1 MQDCLGEMVLAAA
14 AIQFERARLQHWILG
29 AWILLTLVTLLSLAP
44 FPVPVRNVLSICGDD
59 GGRAVL
65 GLLGALACFQRA
77 TKGDGPFTQMWRLLG
92 AYLAAECAADLL
104 IVVARFGDFQPHWGV
119 FYTWYAISACS
130 TSLLALALLA
140 WPVRSNLKGDRFA
153 AVITGL
159 TVGLATFSI
168 LWLPVFSR
176 VLFSTTYRAPW
187 LAVLWMLAYLTLGTI
202 WLVQEGR
209 SIPHVAAV
217 PRNLLRA
224 GLASLVACVAAY
236 TYLRLAGLT
245 GKLGYLEIAD
255 LGWLAS
261 HAFLGLAATHSQPV
275 AEERQIPTDKANLPG
290 LLAYLPVGAA
300 VGNSLIQSWL
310 TAGLDR
316 VSATTLAVICL
327 GFTLKEFVQHRDLA
341 QMSQQLERRVAERTQ
356 ELTRIQME
364 AHRHQR
370 AQLVATLA
378 AGVVHDLKNALG
390 AVGMWIQVLKTES
403 EEAERVECIEAI
415 ELGLTQAKRLVRDQ
429 LEAGMGTAAEL
440 VRVDLREFCVRLRP
454 LLEATVLPCRLVM
467 NVPEGLPRVWMDTGH
482 LDQILLNLAS
492 NARDAMSEGGTFTV
506 EAHEDPL
513 EPFVQV
519 IVRDDGCGIPAQV
532 LDQIFDPFFTTKP
545 KGVGTGLGLASVR
558 ALVLESG
565 GRIHVESKSGQGT
578 TFVIHLCQTLTEGQT
593 PGSNGTRVLP
603 SPS

>member
-1 MQDCLGEMVLAAA
+1 MVLAVA
-14 AIQFERARLQHWILG
+14 AIEPERVRLQHWILG

-44 FPVPVRNVLSICGDD
+44 FPLPLRNVLSICGDD
-59 GGRAVL
+59 GGRAIL
-65 GLLGALACFQRA
+65 GSLGALACFRRA
-77 TKGDGPFTQMWRLLG
+77 ADGDGPFTRMWRLLG
-92 AYLAAECAADLL
+92 AYLVVECVGDLL
-104 IVVARFGDFQPHWGV
+104 IVVSRFGGFQPHWGV
-119 FYTWYAISACS
+119 FYSWYSISAGS
-130 TSLLALALLA
+130 TLLLALAVLA
-140 WPVRSNLKGDRFA
+140 WPVRSSLKGDRFA

-187 LAVLWMLAYLTLGTI
+187 LAVLLLLAYLTLGTI
-202 WLVQEGR
+202 WLIQEGR

-217 PRNLLRA
+217 PRHLLRA
-224 GLASLVACVAAY
+224 ALASIVACVAAY
-236 TYLRLAGLT
+236 TYLRLAGLM
-245 GKLGYLEIAD
+245 GKPGYLEITD

-261 HAFLGLAATHSQPV
+261 HAFLGLAATHPQPV
-275 AEERQIPTDKANLPG
+275 AEEHQIPIDKATLPG

-316 VSATTLAVICL
+316 ISATTLAVICL
-327 GFTLKEFVQHRDLA
+327 GFTLKEFVHHRDLA

-390 AVGMWIQVLKTES
+390 AVGMWIQVLKTET
-403 EEAERVECIEAI
+403 EEAEREECIEAI

-440 VRVDLREFCVRLRP
+440 VRVDLRKFCGRLRP
-454 LLEATVLPCRLVM
+454 LLEATVLPGRLVM
-467 NVPEGLPRVWMDTGH
+467 DLPVGLPPVWMDPGH

-492 NARDAMSEGGTFTV
+492 NARDAMPEGGTFTV

-519 IVRDDGCGIPAQV
+519 IVRDNGCGIPAEV

-565 GRIHVESKSGQGT
+565 GRIHVESKPGQGT
-578 TFVIHLCQTLTEGQT
+578 AFVLHLSQTLSEGHSLRS
-593 PGSNGTRVLP
+593 GGTRVV
-603 SPS
+603 